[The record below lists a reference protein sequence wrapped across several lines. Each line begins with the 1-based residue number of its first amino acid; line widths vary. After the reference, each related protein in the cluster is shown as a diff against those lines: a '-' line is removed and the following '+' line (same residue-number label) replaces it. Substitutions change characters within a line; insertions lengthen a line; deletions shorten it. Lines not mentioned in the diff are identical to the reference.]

1 MKITAIIATALV
13 LPSYG
18 FVVPSTTPRTNSFL
32 AISYLDELEL
42 SSPAAEATR
51 PMTNFPNED
60 AETIALANQLGID
73 DNVVRN
79 EYGRWLARYNKNF
92 DITRYSQFKKN
103 WLQQFSHDVK
113 YGKFYTLNEFGD
125 CSEEEYRQM
134 MSKMETPAVVTPAAE
149 ATITKKAKKT
159 RGPSTQPKPAFVM
172 AVNSCTNLF
181 KKNIAKFVDISGGF
195 RNLSELGV
203 SYKKGKKN

>member
-1 MKITAIIATALV
+1 MKLTAIIATALV

-18 FVVPSTTPRTNSFL
+18 FVVPTAHRADSFL

-125 CSEEEYRQM
+125 CSEGMYRRA
-134 MSKMETPAVVTPAAE
+134 K
-149 ATITKKAKKT
+149 TI
-159 RGPSTQPKPAFVM
+159 
-172 AVNSCTNLF
+172 
-181 KKNIAKFVDISGGF
+181 
-195 RNLSELGV
+195 LSHSE
-203 SYKKGKKN
+203 

>member
-1 MKITAIIATALV
+1 MKVTAIIATALV

-18 FVVPSTTPRTNSFL
+18 FVVPTAPRADSFL

-51 PMTNFPNED
+51 PMVHFPNED

-92 DITRYSQFKKN
+92 DITRYAQFKKN

-113 YGKFYTLNEFGD
+113 CGKFYTLNEFGD
-125 CSEEEYRQM
+125 CSEGMYTEE
-134 MSKMETPAVVTPAAE
+134 
-149 ATITKKAKKT
+149 
-159 RGPSTQPKPAFVM
+159 
-172 AVNSCTNLF
+172 
-181 KKNIAKFVDISGGF
+181 
-195 RNLSELGV
+195 
-203 SYKKGKKN
+203 